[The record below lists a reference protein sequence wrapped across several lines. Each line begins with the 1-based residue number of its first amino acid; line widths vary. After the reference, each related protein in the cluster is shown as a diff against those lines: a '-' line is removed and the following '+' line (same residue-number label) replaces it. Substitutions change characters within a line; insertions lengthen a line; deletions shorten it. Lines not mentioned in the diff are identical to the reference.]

1 MPDQLTIDRLV
12 AEQNRRWEE
21 QRKLATALH
30 LPSDVSMV
38 EIALAYFRH
47 AEGLPNWV
55 AV

>member
-21 QRKLATALH
+21 QRQLGTTLH
-30 LPSDVSMV
+30 LLPDASMV